1 MVELKV
7 SPANKIA
14 YGIGSVAFGIK
25 GNGFDYFLLLFYSQV
40 MGVDAYLVGLAL
52 LIALVVDAFSDPLIG
67 YLSDNTHHRWGRRHP
82 FMYAAAIPVA
92 VAYFFVWNPPASLSG
107 NDLFPYILGLAILVR
122 TMITAFEIPNSALV
136 AEMTNDYDER
146 TSILSYRYFFGWAGG
161 TIMGFYALTYLL
173 VPTATITNGLF
184 NLQGFGQMGLVSSV
198 VIFIA
203 IMASSL
209 GTHSFIPHLKQAPP
223 KSKISI
229 SRIYKDI
236 FETLWNR
243 SFVALFAAALFG
255 AIGTGIATGL
265 SHYIN
270 SFFWGFSTVQ
280 LGQISLSV
288 VLSAIIALLITP
300 AISKRFGKKNT
311 AITLG
316 LLAFTILPA
325 TIVLRLFDLMPDN
338 GDPVLFPMMLIITI
352 IDVSLIISY
361 QTLATSMIADLVELS
376 EVETGRRSEGV
387 FFASMT
393 FVKKCV
399 QGFGVVMATTILTI
413 ANFPVSVAP
422 ANVPTD
428 ALFRLG
434 ALYVPAVVTVWMLM
448 ILCISFYQID
458 RNKHNAN
465 LELLAGD
472 DQGKATL

>member
-1 MVELKV
+1 MGQLKV

-25 GNGFDYFLLLFYSQV
+25 GNGFDYFILLFYSQV

-52 LIALVVDAFSDPLIG
+52 LIALLVDAFSDPLIG
-67 YLSDNTHHRWGRRHP
+67 YFSDNTHHKWGRRHP

-92 VAYFFVWNPPASLSG
+92 VSYFFMWNPPASLSG
-107 NDLFPYILGLAILVR
+107 NDLFMYIVVLAIVVR
-122 TMITAFEIPNSALV
+122 TMITMFEIPNSALV
-136 AEMTNDYDER
+136 AEMTDDYDER
-146 TSILSYRYFFGWAGG
+146 TSILSYRFFFGWAGG
-161 TIMGFYALTYLL
+161 TFMGFFTLTYLL
-173 VPTATITNGLF
+173 VPTDTITNGLF
-184 NLQGFGQMGLVSSV
+184 NLQGYGQMGLVSSI
-198 VIFIA
+198 VIFLA

-209 GTHSFIPHLKQAPP
+209 GTHSFIPNLKMAPP
-223 KSKISI
+223 KTKLSVT
-229 SRIYKDI
+229 RIYKDI

-243 SFVALFAAALFG
+243 SFAALFAAALFG
-255 AIGTGIATGL
+255 AIGTGVATGL

-270 SFFWGFSTVQ
+270 SFFWGFSTIQ

-288 VLSAIIALLITP
+288 VLSAVIALTITP
-300 AISKRFGKKNT
+300 ILSKRFGKKRA
-311 AITLG
+311 AITIG

-325 TIVLRLFDLMPDN
+325 MIVLRLLDIMPDN
-338 GDPVLFPMMLIITI
+338 GDPRLFPMMLIITI
-352 IDVSLIISY
+352 IDVSLIIAY

-376 EVETGRRSEGV
+376 EVKTGRRSEGV

-399 QGFGVVMATTILTI
+399 QGFGIVMATTILTI

-422 ANVPTD
+422 GSVPDD

-465 LELLAGD
+465 LAIL
-472 DQGKATL
+472 QRNNTR

>member
-1 MVELKV
+1 MGQLKV

-25 GNGFDYFLLLFYSQV
+25 GNGFDYFILLFYSQV

-52 LIALVVDAFSDPLIG
+52 LIALLVDAFSDPLIG
-67 YLSDNTHHRWGRRHP
+67 YFSDNTHHKWGRRHP

-92 VAYFFVWNPPASLSG
+92 VSYFFMWNPPASLSG
-107 NDLFPYILGLAILVR
+107 NDLFPYIVMLAIVVR
-122 TMITAFEIPNSALV
+122 TMITMFEIPNSALV
-136 AEMTNDYDER
+136 AEMTDDYDER
-146 TSILSYRYFFGWAGG
+146 TSILSYRFFFGWAGG
-161 TIMGFYALTYLL
+161 TFMGFFALTYLL
-173 VPTATITNGLF
+173 VPTDTIANGLF
-184 NLQGFGQMGLVSSV
+184 NLQGYGQMGLVASI

-209 GTHSFIPHLKQAPP
+209 GTHSFISNLKMTPP
-223 KSKISI
+223 KTKLSVA
-229 SRIYKDI
+229 RIYKDI

-243 SFVALFAAALFG
+243 SFAALFAAALFG
-255 AIGTGIATGL
+255 AIGTGVATGL

-288 VLSAIIALLITP
+288 VLSAAIALTITP
-300 AISKRFGKKNT
+300 ILSKRFGKKRA
-311 AITLG
+311 AITIG

-325 TIVLRLFDLMPDN
+325 MIVLRLLGIMPDN
-338 GDPVLFPMMLIITI
+338 GDPRLFPMMLIITI
-352 IDVSLIISY
+352 IDVSLIIAY

-376 EVETGRRSEGV
+376 EVKTGRRSEGV

-399 QGFGVVMATTILTI
+399 QGFGIVMATTILTI

-422 ANVPTD
+422 GSVPDD

-465 LELLAGD
+465 LAML
-472 DQGKATL
+472 QRNNTM

>member
-1 MVELKV
+1 MGQLKV

-25 GNGFDYFLLLFYSQV
+25 GNGFDYFILLFYSQV

-52 LIALVVDAFSDPLIG
+52 LIALLVDAFSDPLIG
-67 YLSDNTHHRWGRRHP
+67 YFSDNTHHKWGRRHP

-92 VAYFFVWNPPASLSG
+92 VSYFFMWNPPASLSG
-107 NDLFPYILGLAILVR
+107 NDLFPYIVVLAIVVR
-122 TMITAFEIPNSALV
+122 TMITMFEIPNSALV
-136 AEMTNDYDER
+136 AEMTDDYDER
-146 TSILSYRYFFGWAGG
+146 TSILSYRFFFGWAGG
-161 TIMGFYALTYLL
+161 TFMGFFALTYLL
-173 VPTATITNGLF
+173 VPTDTIANGLF
-184 NLQGFGQMGLVSSV
+184 NLQGYGQMGLVASI

-209 GTHSFIPHLKQAPP
+209 GTHSFIPNLKMAPP
-223 KSKISI
+223 NTKLSVA
-229 SRIYKDI
+229 RIYKDI

-243 SFVALFAAALFG
+243 SFAALFAAALFG
-255 AIGTGIATGL
+255 AIGTGVATGL

-288 VLSAIIALLITP
+288 VLSAAIALTITP
-300 AISKRFGKKNT
+300 ILSKRFGKKRA
-311 AITLG
+311 AITIG

-325 TIVLRLFDLMPDN
+325 MIVLRLLGIMPDN
-338 GDPVLFPMMLIITI
+338 GDPRLFPMMLIITI
-352 IDVSLIISY
+352 IDVSLIIAY

-376 EVETGRRSEGV
+376 EVKTGRRSEGV

-399 QGFGVVMATTILTI
+399 QGFGIVMATTILTI

-422 ANVPTD
+422 GSVPDD

-465 LELLAGD
+465 LAML
-472 DQGKATL
+472 QRNNTR

>member
-1 MVELKV
+1 MGQLKV

-25 GNGFDYFLLLFYSQV
+25 GNGFDYFILLFYSQV

-52 LIALVVDAFSDPLIG
+52 LIALLVDAFSDPLIG
-67 YLSDNTHHRWGRRHP
+67 YFSDNTHHKWGRRHP

-92 VAYFFVWNPPASLSG
+92 VSYFFMWNPPASLSG
-107 NDLFPYILGLAILVR
+107 NDLFMYIVVLAIVVR
-122 TMITAFEIPNSALV
+122 TMITMFEIPNSALV
-136 AEMTNDYDER
+136 AEMTDDYDER
-146 TSILSYRYFFGWAGG
+146 TSILSYRFFFGWAGG
-161 TIMGFYALTYLL
+161 TFMGFFALTYLL
-173 VPTATITNGLF
+173 VPTDTIANGLF
-184 NLQGFGQMGLVSSV
+184 NLQGYGQMGLVSSI

-209 GTHSFIPHLKQAPP
+209 GTHSFIPNLKMAPP
-223 KSKISI
+223 KIKLSVA
-229 SRIYKDI
+229 RIYKDI

-243 SFVALFAAALFG
+243 SFAALFAAALFG
-255 AIGTGIATGL
+255 AIGTGVATGL

-288 VLSAIIALLITP
+288 VLSAVIALTITP
-300 AISKRFGKKNT
+300 ILSKRFGKKRA
-311 AITLG
+311 AITIG

-325 TIVLRLFDLMPDN
+325 MIVLRLLGIMPDN
-338 GDPVLFPMMLIITI
+338 GDPRLFPMMLIITI
-352 IDVSLIISY
+352 IDVSLIIAY

-376 EVETGRRSEGV
+376 EVKTGRRSEGV

-399 QGFGVVMATTILTI
+399 QGFGIVMATTILTI

-422 ANVPTD
+422 GSVPDD

-465 LELLAGD
+465 LAML
-472 DQGKATL
+472 QRNNTR

>member
-1 MVELKV
+1 MRIPKV
-7 SPANKIA
+7 SPLNKIA
-14 YGIGSVAFGIK
+14 YGVGSVAFGIK
-25 GNGFDYFLLLFYSQV
+25 GNGFDYFMLLFYSQV

-52 LIALVVDAFSDPLIG
+52 LIALLVDAFSDPLIG
-67 YLSDNTHHRWGRRHP
+67 YFSDNTHHKWGRRHP

-92 VAYFFVWNPPASLSG
+92 VSYFFMWNPPASLSG
-107 NDLFPYILGLAILVR
+107 NDLFMYIVVLAIVVR
-122 TMITAFEIPNSALV
+122 TMITMFEIPNSALV
-136 AEMTNDYDER
+136 AEMTDDYDER
-146 TSILSYRYFFGWAGG
+146 TSILSYRFFFGWAGG
-161 TIMGFYALTYLL
+161 TFMGFFALTYLL
-173 VPTATITNGLF
+173 VPTDTIANGLF
-184 NLQGFGQMGLVSSV
+184 NLQGYGQMGLVSSI

-209 GTHSFIPHLKQAPP
+209 GTHSFIPNLKMAPP
-223 KSKISI
+223 KTQLSVT
-229 SRIYKDI
+229 RIYKDI

-243 SFVALFAAALFG
+243 SFAALFAAALFG
-255 AIGTGIATGL
+255 AIGTGVATGL

-288 VLSAIIALLITP
+288 VLSAVIALTITP
-300 AISKRFGKKNT
+300 ILSKRFGKKRA
-311 AITLG
+311 AITIG

-325 TIVLRLFDLMPDN
+325 MIVLRLLGLMPDN
-338 GDPVLFPMMLIITI
+338 GDPRLFPMMLIITI
-352 IDVSLIISY
+352 IDVSLIIAY

-376 EVETGRRSEGV
+376 EVKTGRRSEGV

-399 QGFGVVMATTILTI
+399 QGFGIVMATTILTI

-422 ANVPTD
+422 GSVPDD

-465 LELLAGD
+465 LAML
-472 DQGKATL
+472 QRNNTR

>member
-1 MVELKV
+1 
-7 SPANKIA
+7 
-14 YGIGSVAFGIK
+14 
-25 GNGFDYFLLLFYSQV
+25 
-40 MGVDAYLVGLAL
+40 
-52 LIALVVDAFSDPLIG
+52 
-67 YLSDNTHHRWGRRHP
+67 
-82 FMYAAAIPVA
+82 
-92 VAYFFVWNPPASLSG
+92 
-107 NDLFPYILGLAILVR
+107 
-122 TMITAFEIPNSALV
+122 MITMFEIPNSALV
-136 AEMTNDYDER
+136 AEMTDDYDER
-146 TSILSYRYFFGWAGG
+146 TSILSYRFFFGWAGG
-161 TIMGFYALTYLL
+161 TFMGFLALTYLL
-173 VPTATITNGLF
+173 VPTDTIANGLF
-184 NLQGFGQMGLVSSV
+184 NLEGYGQMGLVSSI

-209 GTHSFIPHLKQAPP
+209 GTHSLISNLKMAPP
-223 KSKISI
+223 KTKVSVA
-229 SRIYKDI
+229 RIYKDI

-243 SFVALFAAALFG
+243 SFAALFAAALFG
-255 AIGTGIATGL
+255 AIGTGVATGL

-288 VLSAIIALLITP
+288 VLSAVIALTITP
-300 AISKRFGKKNT
+300 ILSKRFGKKRA
-311 AITLG
+311 AITIG

-325 TIVLRLFDLMPDN
+325 MIVLRLLGIMPDN
-338 GDPVLFPMMLIITI
+338 GDPRLFPMMLIITI
-352 IDVSLIISY
+352 IDVSLIIAY

-376 EVETGRRSEGV
+376 EVKTGRRSEGV

-399 QGFGVVMATTILTI
+399 QGFGIVMATTILTI

-422 ANVPTD
+422 GSVPAD

-465 LELLAGD
+465 LAML
-472 DQGKATL
+472 QRNNTR

>member
-1 MVELKV
+1 MGQLKV

-25 GNGFDYFLLLFYSQV
+25 GNGFDYFILLFYSQV

-52 LIALVVDAFSDPLIG
+52 LIALLVDAFSDPLIG
-67 YLSDNTHHRWGRRHP
+67 YFSDNTHHRWGRRHP

-92 VAYFFVWNPPASLSG
+92 VSYFFMWNPPASLSG
-107 NDLFPYILGLAILVR
+107 NDLFPYIVMLAIVVR
-122 TMITAFEIPNSALV
+122 TMITMFEIPNSALV
-136 AEMTNDYDER
+136 AEMTDDYDER
-146 TSILSYRYFFGWAGG
+146 TSILSYRFFFGWAGG
-161 TIMGFYALTYLL
+161 TFMGFFALTYLL
-173 VPTATITNGLF
+173 VPTDTIANGLF
-184 NLQGFGQMGLVSSV
+184 NLQGYGQMGLVSSI
-198 VIFIA
+198 VIFVA

-209 GTHSFIPHLKQAPP
+209 GTHSFIPNLKMAPP
-223 KSKISI
+223 KTKLSVT
-229 SRIYKDI
+229 RIYKDI

-243 SFVALFAAALFG
+243 SFAALFAAALFG
-255 AIGTGIATGL
+255 AIGTGVATGL

-288 VLSAIIALLITP
+288 VLSAVIALTITP
-300 AISKRFGKKNT
+300 ILSQRFGKKRA
-311 AITLG
+311 AITIG

-325 TIVLRLFDLMPDN
+325 MIVLRLLGIMPDN
-338 GDPVLFPMMLIITI
+338 GDPRLFPMMLIITI
-352 IDVSLIISY
+352 IDVSLIIAY

-376 EVETGRRSEGV
+376 EVKTGRRSEGV

-399 QGFGVVMATTILTI
+399 QGFGIVMATTILTI

-422 ANVPTD
+422 GSVPDD

-465 LELLAGD
+465 LAML
-472 DQGKATL
+472 QRNNTR

>member
-1 MVELKV
+1 MGQLKV

-25 GNGFDYFLLLFYSQV
+25 GNGFDYFILLFYSQV

-52 LIALVVDAFSDPLIG
+52 LIALLVDAFSDPLIG
-67 YLSDNTHHRWGRRHP
+67 YFSDNTHHKWGRRHP

-92 VAYFFVWNPPASLSG
+92 VSYFFMWNPPASLSG
-107 NDLFPYILGLAILVR
+107 NDLFPYIVVLAIVVR
-122 TMITAFEIPNSALV
+122 TMITMFEIPNSALV
-136 AEMTNDYDER
+136 AEMTDDYDER
-146 TSILSYRYFFGWAGG
+146 TSILSYRFFFGWAGG
-161 TIMGFYALTYLL
+161 TFMGFFALTYLL
-173 VPTATITNGLF
+173 VPTDTIANGLF
-184 NLQGFGQMGLVSSV
+184 NLQGYGQMGLVASI

-209 GTHSFIPHLKQAPP
+209 GTHSFISNLKMAPP
-223 KSKISI
+223 KTKLSVA
-229 SRIYKDI
+229 RIYKDI

-243 SFVALFAAALFG
+243 SFAALFAAALFG
-255 AIGTGIATGL
+255 AIGTGVATGL

-288 VLSAIIALLITP
+288 VLSAAIALTITP
-300 AISKRFGKKNT
+300 ILSKRFGKKRA
-311 AITLG
+311 AITIG

-325 TIVLRLFDLMPDN
+325 MIVLRLLGIMPDN
-338 GDPVLFPMMLIITI
+338 GDPRLFPMMLIITI
-352 IDVSLIISY
+352 IDVSLIIAY

-376 EVETGRRSEGV
+376 EVKTGRRSEGV

-399 QGFGVVMATTILTI
+399 QGFGIVMATTILTI

-422 ANVPTD
+422 GSVPDD

-465 LELLAGD
+465 LAML
-472 DQGKATL
+472 QRNNTR

>member
-1 MVELKV
+1 MAQLKV

-25 GNGFDYFLLLFYSQV
+25 GNGFDYFILLFYSQV

-52 LIALVVDAFSDPLIG
+52 LIALLVDAFSDPLIG
-67 YLSDNTHHRWGRRHP
+67 YFSDNAHHRWGRRHP

-92 VAYFFVWNPPASLSG
+92 VSYFFMWNPPPSLSG
-107 NDLFPYILGLAILVR
+107 NDLFPYILVLAIVVR
-122 TMITAFEIPNSALV
+122 TMITMFEIPNSALV
-136 AEMTNDYDER
+136 AEMTDDYDER
-146 TSILSYRYFFGWAGG
+146 TSILSYRFFFGWAGG
-161 TIMGFYALTYLL
+161 TFMGFFTLTYLL
-173 VPTATITNGLF
+173 VPTDTITNGLF
-184 NLQGFGQMGLVSSV
+184 NLQGYGQMGLVSSI
-198 VIFIA
+198 VIFLA

-209 GTHSFIPHLKQAPP
+209 GTHSFIPNLKMAPP
-223 KSKISI
+223 KIKLSVA
-229 SRIYKDI
+229 RIYKDI

-243 SFVALFAAALFG
+243 SFAALFAAALFG
-255 AIGTGIATGL
+255 AIGTGVATGL

-288 VLSAIIALLITP
+288 VLSAVIALTITP
-300 AISKRFGKKNT
+300 ILSKRFGKKRA
-311 AITLG
+311 AITIG

-325 TIVLRLFDLMPDN
+325 MIVLRLLGIMPDN
-338 GDPVLFPMMLIITI
+338 GDPRLFPMMLVITI
-352 IDVSLIISY
+352 IDVSLIIAY

-376 EVETGRRSEGV
+376 EVKTGRRSEGV

-399 QGFGVVMATTILTI
+399 QGFGIVMATTILTI

-422 ANVPTD
+422 GSVPAD

-465 LELLAGD
+465 LAIL
-472 DQGKATL
+472 QRNNTR